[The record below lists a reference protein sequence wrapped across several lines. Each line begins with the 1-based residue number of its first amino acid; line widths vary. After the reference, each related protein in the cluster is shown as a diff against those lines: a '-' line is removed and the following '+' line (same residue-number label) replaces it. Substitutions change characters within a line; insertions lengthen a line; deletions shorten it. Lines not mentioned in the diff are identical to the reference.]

1 MSEVFMNNWT
11 VSKVY
16 LYLLA
21 LITFSV
27 LLFNFVSLTASIPDY
42 ISPTP
47 GWVTDFPSARN
58 EIFMR
63 KHTLW
68 PDMANPDHVQ
78 KLAELDE
85 EEIKEFMEERQN
97 ETIRQNRAMHLRNI
111 IRHGFS
117 FIILLPVHIYFFRLA
132 RKS

>member
-1 MSEVFMNNWT
+1 MSNWA

-27 LLFNFVSLTASIPDY
+27 LLFNFVSLTRSIPDY
-42 ISPTP
+42 ISPSP
-47 GWVTDFPSARN
+47 GWVTDYASARN
-58 EIFMR
+58 EVFVR
-63 KHTLW
+63 KHAVW
-68 PDMANPDHVQ
+68 PDMTNSEHVQ

-85 EEIKEFMEERQN
+85 NEIEELIERRQLEETER
-97 ETIRQNRAMHLRNI
+97 TRDMHLRNI
-111 IRHGFS
+111 IRHSFS
-117 FIILLPVHIYFFRLA
+117 FLILLPVHIYFFRLA

>member
-1 MSEVFMNNWT
+1 MSNWT

-27 LLFNFVSLTASIPDY
+27 LLFNFVYLTATLADY
-42 ISPTP
+42 IAPST
-47 GWVTDFPSARN
+47 GWIMDFASARN
-58 EIFMR
+58 DVFMR
-63 KHTLW
+63 KHAVW
-68 PDMANPDHVQ
+68 PDMANPEHIQ

-85 EEIKEFMEERQN
+85 NEVKKFMEDRQQ
-97 ETIRQNRAMHLRNI
+97 ETIRQNRETYFRLI

-117 FIILLPVHIYFFRLA
+117 FIVLLPVHIYFFRLA